1 MFFEHLKRAAFGAGL
16 AVALTAGPT
25 TAPLA
30 QDVLRVGNMGEPAT
44 LDPHHVAGV
53 WENRI
58 IGDMFMGLTTE
69 GPDGSVVPG
78 AAESWTV
85 SDDGTSYTFKLRDHK
100 WSDGTPVSA
109 DDFVFALRRILKPE
123 TAAKYASLLYPIKNA
138 EELNSGQ
145 MEGMENLGV
154 RAIDPKTLEITLK
167 APTPY
172 FIEQLTHYT
181 AFPVP
186 KHLVEKYGDDWVKK
200 EHIASNGAYVLEEW
214 LPNTHVRLTKN
225 ADFFDAK
232 NVAIEKVEF
241 YPTEDR
247 GAVQKRFRAGEIDI
261 AKDFAS
267 EQFDFLKKELPEE
280 TRVAPYLG
288 IYYYTINT
296 KKPPFDDARV
306 RQALSMVIDREAI
319 TDKVLKT
326 GEVPAYSFVPPGT
339 GNYGDPAY
347 VSWMDMPYD
356 ERVAEAKALMEEA
369 GYGPDNPLKFTLSY
383 NTSENH
389 KRIAI
394 AVASMWKK
402 ALGVQA
408 ELFNQE
414 VTPHYNKLEQ
424 NDFEVARA
432 AWIADYNDPQNFLYL
447 LETRTGRQNY
457 GRWSNADFDK
467 LMEQAAT
474 TTDMDKR
481 ADYLRQAEAI
491 AMAEQ
496 PDIPIYYYVSKN
508 LVSDK
513 VDGWEANVKDVQRTR
528 YLKLKP

>member
-1 MFFEHLKRAAFGAGL
+1 MRLKQIRRRALGVSLALALSGGL
-16 AVALTAGPT
+16 AGGA
-25 TAPLA
+25 LA

-58 IGDMFMGLTTE
+58 IGDLFLGLTTE

-85 SDDGTSYTFKLRDHK
+85 SDDGTVYTFKLRDHT
-100 WSDGTPVSA
+100 WSDGTPVTA
-109 DDFVFALRRILKPE
+109 DDFVFALRRILMPE

-138 EELNSGQ
+138 EELNSAK

-154 RAIDPKTLEITLK
+154 RAVDDKTLEVTLK

-186 KHLVEKYGDDWVKK
+186 KHLVEKYGDDWIKK
-200 EHIASNGAYVLEEW
+200 ENIASNGAYVLEEW
-214 LPNTHVRLTKN
+214 VPNTHVRLTKN
-225 ADFFDAK
+225 KDFYDAG

-267 EQFDFLKKELPEE
+267 EQFDFLKKELPDE
-280 TRVAPYLG
+280 TQVAPYLG
-288 IYYYTINT
+288 IYYYPINSN
-296 KKPPFDDARV
+296 KPPFNDVRV
-306 RQALSMVIDREAI
+306 RQALSMAIDREAI

-347 VSWMDMPYD
+347 VSWMDTPYA
-356 ERVAEAKALMEEA
+356 ERVEKAKALLAEA

-394 AVASMWKK
+394 AVTSMWKQN
-402 ALGVQA
+402 LGVEA

-414 VTPHYNKLEQ
+414 VTPHYDNLEQ
-424 NDFEVARA
+424 NNFDVARA
-432 AWIADYNDPQNFLYL
+432 GWIADYNDAQNFLYL

-457 GRWSNADFDK
+457 GRWSNAEFDK

-481 ADYLRQAEAI
+481 AALLRQAEEI
-491 AMAEQ
+491 AMEEQ
-496 PDIPIYYYVSKN
+496 PIIPIYYYVSKN
-508 LVSDK
+508 LVSTK
-513 VDGWEANVKDVQRTR
+513 VVGWEANVKDVQRTR
-528 YLKLKP
+528 YLSLK